1 MNVNDDHSDDQPSN
15 NAPQKRIDALI
26 SHYALSHQNVTN
38 EALHCVCVP
47 LIMYSLAGLIHTL
60 HPIAALAFL
69 AASMVY
75 YLRLSVRAAFVMLV
89 WSSVLWMAIT
99 SLHSQQIL
107 IYTTV
112 FVLAWIGQFV
122 GHKLEGKK
130 PSFFEDLQYLWIGP
144 LFVAQVSLQRF
155 GWHW

>member
-1 MNVNDDHSDDQPSN
+1 MNVNDPSHDQPSI
-15 NAPQKRIDALI
+15 NAPEKRIDALI
-26 SHYALSHQNVTN
+26 AHYALSHQNVTN

-47 LIMYSLAGLIHTL
+47 LIMYSLMGLIHTL
-60 HPIAALAFL
+60 HPLAALVFF

-75 YLRLSVRAAFVMLV
+75 YLRLSQRAAVLMLI
-89 WSSVLWMAIT
+89 WSAVLWMAIT

-107 IYTTV
+107 TYTTV
-112 FVLAWIGQFV
+112 FVLAWIGQFI

-130 PSFFEDLQYLWIGP
+130 PSFLEDLQYLWIGP
-144 LFVAQVSLQRF
+144 LFVAQVLLRRL